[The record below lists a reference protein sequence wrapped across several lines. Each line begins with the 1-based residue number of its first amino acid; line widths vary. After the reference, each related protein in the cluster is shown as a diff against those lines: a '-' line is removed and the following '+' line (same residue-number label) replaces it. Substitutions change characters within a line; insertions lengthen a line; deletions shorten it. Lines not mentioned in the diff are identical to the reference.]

1 MQQYMFAAL
10 WSRPVGRSKKF
21 GSWGASFGTYLDG
34 VIREVVAK
42 PWPWCWLFSM
52 SGLLFELILPPLA
65 VWYGGIWAML
75 FGFTALFFHFG
86 VFLFQGINFL
96 SYWNPAMLV
105 FLIDTTP
112 VNSSACFGL
121 ETLMHEP
128 LDAADIPL
136 VLALL
141 YLVAQF
147 FVAFTFVEAYA
158 AGFLPLSCMPVFCV
172 STNIFQPTVPMAV
185 FSTQRGGPA

>member
-1 MQQYMFAAL
+1 MFAAL

-21 GSWGASFGTYLDG
+21 GSSGAAFGTWLDG

-65 VWYGGIWAML
+65 VWYGGIWALL

-112 VNSSACFGL
+112 VNFSACCGL
-121 ETLMHEP
+121 EALMLEA
-128 LDAADIPL
+128 LDAAHIPQ
-136 VLALL
+136 V
-141 YLVAQF
+141 
-147 FVAFTFVEAYA
+147 
-158 AGFLPLSCMPVFCV
+158 
-172 STNIFQPTVPMAV
+172 
-185 FSTQRGGPA
+185 